1 VQVVKGYVIEAFAIL
16 RTTAG
21 GMKEGA
27 LKALRTTEEI
37 TNRYY
42 GQIVSKDV
50 PSALKDLLL
59 KQKRSIAL

>member
-21 GMKEGA
+21 GMKGA